1 MIRIYLVFSRNSKD
15 TVDID
20 LEGDLDLGNT
30 SGCWWDAVEIEL
42 AEDVVVLGHW
52 SFTFEDLKAEKDKTR
67 FLARKCYLD
76 GDSLLVI
83 GGGGEDLLFLGW
95 DDRVSWDNLGH
106 DTTDGLDTEGQWADI
121 KEDDIDVVFTGE
133 NTSLEFRVSPC

>member
-1 MIRIYLVFSRNSKD
+1 MILIYLVFSRNSED

-52 SFTFEDLKAEKDKTR
+52 SFTFEDLETDELK
-67 FLARKCYLD
+67 LD
-76 GDSLLVI
+76 
-83 GGGGEDLLFLGW
+83 F
-95 DDRVSWDNLGH
+95 
-106 DTTDGLDTEGQWADI
+106 
-121 KEDDIDVVFTGE
+121 
-133 NTSLEFRVSPC
+133 